1 MYLIPKNIKVKR
13 EIFKGFGMLELL
25 VLGMSL
31 IIGFILQNFVA
42 DYKLKVFL
50 FIIFPIITF
59 FLLFPLPNGS
69 KLIIIL
75 KKFAIFQKS
84 QKKYKLKN

>member
-1 MYLIPKNIKVKR
+1 MYLIPKNIKIKR
-13 EIFKGFGMLELL
+13 EIFKGFGILDIL
-25 VLGMSL
+25 VLGISL
-31 IIGFILQNFVA
+31 LVGFILQNFVD

-50 FIIFPIITF
+50 FIIFPFITF

-75 KKFAIFQKS
+75 KKFVIFQKS
-84 QKKYKLKN
+84 QKKYKVKS

>member
-13 EIFKGFGMLELL
+13 EIFKGFGILDIL
-25 VLGMSL
+25 VLGLSL
-31 IIGFILQNFVA
+31 LVGFILQNFVD

-50 FIIFPIITF
+50 FIIFPIIIF
-59 FLLFPLPNGS
+59 FLIFPLPNGS

-75 KKFAIFQKS
+75 KKFIVFQKS
-84 QKKYKLKN
+84 QKKYRLK

>member
-13 EIFKGFGMLELL
+13 EIFRGFGILELISIAISL
-25 VLGMSL
+25 VV
-31 IIGFILQNFVA
+31 GFVLQSFVH

-50 FIIFPIITF
+50 FIVFPIVTF

-69 KLIIIL
+69 RLAIIL
-75 KKFAIFQKS
+75 KKFVLFQIS
-84 QKKYKLKN
+84 QKKYRLKQ

>member
-31 IIGFILQNFVA
+31 IIGFILQNFVV

-59 FLLFPLPNGS
+59 FFAFSTS
-69 KLIIIL
+69 KCL
-75 KKFAIFQKS
+75 KTYNYF
-84 QKKYKLKN
+84 

>member
-31 IIGFILQNFVA
+31 IIGFILQNFVV

-50 FIIFPIITF
+50 FI
-59 FLLFPLPNGS
+59 
-69 KLIIIL
+69 
-75 KKFAIFQKS
+75 
-84 QKKYKLKN
+84 

>member
-13 EIFKGFGMLELL
+13 EIFKGFGILDIL
-25 VLGMSL
+25 VLGISL
-31 IIGFILQNFVA
+31 LCGFILQSFVD

-50 FIIFPIITF
+50 FIIFPLITF

-75 KKFAIFQKS
+75 KKFVFFQKS
-84 QKKYKLKN
+84 QKKYRLK

>member
-13 EIFKGFGMLELL
+13 EVFKGFSILDIL
-25 VLGMSL
+25 VLGISL
-31 IIGFILQNFVA
+31 LIGFTLQNFVD

-50 FIIFPIITF
+50 FIICPLITF

-75 KKFAIFQKS
+75 KKFMIFQKS
-84 QKKYKLKN
+84 QKKYRLK